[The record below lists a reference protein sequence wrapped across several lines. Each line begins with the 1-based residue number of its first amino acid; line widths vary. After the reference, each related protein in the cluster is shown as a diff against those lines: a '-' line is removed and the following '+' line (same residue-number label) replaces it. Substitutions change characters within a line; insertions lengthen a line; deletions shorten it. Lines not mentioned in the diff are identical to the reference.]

1 MAWTCSKL
9 MENLVPSLEEISIRR
24 LNTQA
29 ARTLGLKWVFYVL
42 VWMSPVEGEMMQQ
55 LGV

>member
-1 MAWTCSKL
+1 

>member
-9 MENLVPSLEEISIRR
+9 MEDLVPSLEEISIRG

-29 ARTLGLKWVFYVL
+29 ARTLGLKCVFYVL
-42 VWMSPVEGEMMQQ
+42 VWVSPVEGEMMQQ

>member
-1 MAWTCSKL
+1 
-9 MENLVPSLEEISIRR
+9 MEDLVPSLEEISIRG

-29 ARTLGLKWVFYVL
+29 ARTLGLKCVFYVL
-42 VWMSPVEGEMMQQ
+42 VWVSPVEGEMMQQ